1 MKNKLLTSALV
12 GSLSMI
18 GLISNSSAQTT
29 ITGNMAISYNSVSD
43 TANTNTGNSYAG
55 FGRETQIN
63 IANKGKLNVG
73 NLSYAAGFSLEFDG
87 ADSNNQ
93 DQSQENMYIDIISG
107 NTTLT
112 FGSDHIQ
119 NTDGN
124 FANLVGIGY
133 VRPDG
138 ISNADGTYPT
148 SNSPYDRLGVGI
160 IQAIP
165 GFGNL
170 SAYYTPNYGAKV
182 TGANDI
188 GNGLKS
194 TQVETGDNS
203 ATELLFVGDLGVK
216 GLSVRLGQQ
225 FHKKNDLATAKDKDG
240 KHMSAVYNMGQFTV
254 AAEKKVVEG
263 TGTGS
268 TGTLSTAE
276 NEKVTGKSA
285 GIAYALTKELSVGY
299 TQAEAK
305 TDANSIE
312 EKVKLFAIGYNLGP
326 VALAAQYMKVDNA
339 ANRDVNDGDIVR
351 VRLSTAF

>member
-29 ITGNMAISYNSVSD
+29 VTGNLAISLNSVSD
-43 TANTNTGNSYAG
+43 TPSTLTGNSYRA

-87 ADSNNQ
+87 GDTNNADQ
-93 DQSQENMYIDIISG
+93 TQENMYIDIISG

-119 NTDGN
+119 NTDAN
-124 FANLVGIGY
+124 YTNLVGVGY
-133 VRPDG
+133 IRPDG
-138 ISNADGTYPT
+138 IANMDGTYPT
-148 SNSPYDRLGVGI
+148 SNSPYDAMGAGI
-160 IQAIP
+160 VQALP

-170 SAYYTPNYGAKV
+170 SYWYTPQSTKV
-182 TGANDI
+182 SANDI

-194 TQVETGDNS
+194 TQGETGDNS
-203 ATELLFVGDLGVK
+203 RQELLFVGNLGVQ

-225 FHKKNDLATAKDKDG
+225 FHKKNDLATAQDKDG

-254 AAEKKVVEG
+254 AVEKKVAEG
-263 TGTGS
+263 ADTNAGS
-268 TGTLSTAE
+268 E
-276 NEKVTGKSA
+276 QDEKLTGKSIGVA
-285 GIAYALTKELSVGY
+285 FAATKELSVGY
-299 TQAEAK
+299 TQSKAE
-305 TDANSIE
+305 TSRNSIE
-312 EKVKLFAIGYNLGP
+312 EETKIFAVGYNFGP
-326 VALAAQYMKVDNA
+326 VALAAQYQKVDNA
-339 ANRDVNDGDIVR
+339 SSVEANDGDIVR

>member
-18 GLISNSSAQTT
+18 GLVSNSSAQTT

-43 TANTNTGNSYAG
+43 VAKTLTGNSYSG

-87 ADSNNQ
+87 GDTNNQ
-93 DQSQENMYIDIISG
+93 DQTQENMYIDFISG
-107 NTTLT
+107 NTTLSI
-112 FGSDHIQ
+112 GSDHVQ

-124 FANLVGIGY
+124 YANLVGIGY

-138 ISNADGTYPT
+138 INNADGTYPT
-148 SNSPYDRLGVGI
+148 SNSPYDRLGAGV

-170 SAYYTPNYGAKV
+170 SLYYSPNGGTKI

-188 GNGLKS
+188 ANGLKS
-194 TQVETGDNS
+194 TQVENGDNS
-203 ATELLFVGDLGVK
+203 VKELLFVGDLGVK

-225 FHKKNDLATAKDKDG
+225 FHKKNDLAGAKDKDG

-263 TGTGS
+263 MG
-268 TGTLSTAE
+268 TAE
-276 NEKVTGKSA
+276 NEERTGKSIGVA
-285 GIAYALTKELSVGY
+285 FAATKELSVGY
-299 TQAEAK
+299 TQTKAD
-305 TDANSIE
+305 TSANAIE
-312 EKVKLFAIGYNLGP
+312 EETKIFAVGYNFGP
-326 VALAAQYMKVDNA
+326 VALAAQYQKVDNA
-339 ANRDVNDGDIVR
+339 GSVATNDGDIVR

>member
-29 ITGNMAISYNSVSD
+29 VTGNLAISLNSVSD
-43 TANTNTGNSYAG
+43 TASTLTGNSYRG

-87 ADSNNQ
+87 GDTNNADQ
-93 DQSQENMYIDIISG
+93 TQENMYIDFISG
-107 NTTLT
+107 NTTLS
-112 FGSDHIQ
+112 FGSDHVQ
-119 NTDGN
+119 NTDIN
-124 FANLVGIGY
+124 AANLVGVGY

-138 ISNADGTYPT
+138 INNVDGTYPA

-165 GFGNL
+165 GFGNI
-170 SAYYTPNYGAKV
+170 SAYYTPQNTKV
-182 TGANDI
+182 AANDI

-194 TQVETGDNS
+194 TQVESGDNS
-203 ATELLFVGDLGVK
+203 QTELLFVGNFGVT

-225 FHKKNDLATAKDKDG
+225 FHNKNDLATAKDKDG

-254 AAEKKVVEG
+254 AAEKKVMEG
-263 TGTGS
+263 ADTAGGS
-268 TGTLSTAE
+268 QQD
-276 NEKVTGKSA
+276 EKLTGKSI
-285 GIAYALTKELSVGY
+285 GVAYAVTKELSVGY
-299 TQAEAK
+299 TQTKAE
-305 TDANSIE
+305 TDLNSVE
-312 EKVKLFAIGYNLGP
+312 EKTKIFAVGYNFGP
-326 VALAAQYMKVDNA
+326 VALAAQYQKVDNA
-339 ANRDVNDGDIVR
+339 SSVETNDGDIVR

>member
-1 MKNKLLTSALV
+1 
-12 GSLSMI
+12 MI
-18 GLISNSSAQTT
+18 GLVSNSSAQTT
-29 ITGNMAISYNSVSD
+29 VTGNMAISLNSVSD
-43 TANTNTGNSYAG
+43 VPTTATGNSYRG

-73 NLSYAAGFSLEFDG
+73 NLSYAAGFSFEFDG
-87 ADSNNQ
+87 SDTINH
-93 DQSQENMYIDIISG
+93 DTTQENMYIDIISG
-107 NTTLT
+107 NTTIT
-112 FGSDHIQ
+112 VGSDHIQ

-133 VRPDG
+133 IRPDG
-138 ISNADGTYPT
+138 INNQRGSYPA
-148 SNSPYDRLGVGI
+148 SNSPYGNAGVGI
-160 IQAIP
+160 IQAFP
-165 GFGNL
+165 GVGNL
-170 SAYYTPNYGAKV
+170 SFYYAPNGSSI
-182 TGANDI
+182 TANDI
-188 GNGLKS
+188 ANDLAS
-194 TQVETGDNS
+194 TQVEAANNS
-203 ATELLFVGDLGVK
+203 LSELLFVGDLGVK
-216 GLSVRLGQQ
+216 GLSVRAGQQ

-240 KHMSAVYNMGQFTV
+240 KHFSAVYNMGAFTV

-285 GIAYALTKELSVGY
+285 GIAYALTKDLSVGY

>member
-18 GLISNSSAQTT
+18 GLVSNSSAQTT

-43 TANTNTGNSYAG
+43 VANTLVGNSYEG

-87 ADSNNQ
+87 GDTINQ
-93 DQSQENMYIDIISG
+93 DQTQENMYIDIISG

-138 ISNADGTYPT
+138 INNVDGTYPS

-188 GNGLKS
+188 ANGLKS
-194 TQVETGDNS
+194 TQVENGDNS
-203 ATELLFVGDLGVK
+203 AKELLFVGDLGVK
-216 GLSVRLGQQ
+216 GLQ
-225 FHKKNDLATAKDKDG
+225 
-240 KHMSAVYNMGQFTV
+240 V
-254 AAEKKVVEG
+254 ALEK
-263 TGTGS
+263 
-268 TGTLSTAE
+268 AA
-276 NEKVTGKSA
+276 NEKNGTEVSD
-285 GIAYALTKELSVGY
+285 
-299 TQAEAK
+299 Q
-305 TDANSIE
+305 
-312 EKVKLFAIGYNLGP
+312 KV
-326 VALAAQYMKVDNA
+326 
-339 ANRDVNDGDIVR
+339 
-351 VRLSTAF
+351 TAFGASYTMGDFSFGAER

>member
-29 ITGNMAISYNSVSD
+29 ITGNMALSLNSVSD
-43 TANTNTGNSYAG
+43 TPIANAGNSYRA

-73 NLSYAAGFSLEFDG
+73 NLSYAAGFSFEFDG
-87 ADSNNQ
+87 GDTNNQ
-93 DQSQENMYIDIISG
+93 DQTQENMYIDFISG

-124 FANLVGIGY
+124 FANLVGVGY
-133 VRPDG
+133 IRPDG
-138 ISNADGTYPT
+138 INNVDGTYPST
-148 SNSPYDRLGVGI
+148 NSPYDAMGAGI
-160 IQAIP
+160 VQAIP
-165 GFGNL
+165 GFGNI
-170 SAYYTPNYGAKV
+170 SYWYTPQSTKAN
-182 TGANDI
+182 ANDI
-188 GNGLKS
+188 GNGLRS
-194 TQVETGDNS
+194 TQGENGDNS
-203 ATELLFVGDLGVK
+203 RQELLFIGDLGVK

-225 FHKKNDLATAKDKDG
+225 FHKKNDIATGIDKDG

-263 TGTGS
+263 ADTIGTQQD
-268 TGTLSTAE
+268 
-276 NEKVTGKSA
+276 EKLTGKSIGVA
-285 GIAYALTKELSVGY
+285 FAATKELSVGY
-299 TQAEAK
+299 TQSKAD
-305 TDANSIE
+305 TSLNSVE
-312 EKVKLFAIGYNLGP
+312 EETKIFAVGYNFGP
-326 VALAAQYMKVDNA
+326 VALAAQYQKVDNA
-339 ANRDVNDGDIVR
+339 ASVETNDGDIVR

>member
-29 ITGNMAISYNSVSD
+29 VTGNLAISLNSVSD
-43 TANTNTGNSYAG
+43 VPNTLAGNSYRG

-87 ADSNNQ
+87 GDTNNADQ
-93 DQSQENMYIDIISG
+93 TQENMYIDFISG
-107 NTTLT
+107 NTTLS
-112 FGSDHIQ
+112 FGSDHVQ

-124 FANLVGIGY
+124 FANLVGVGY
-133 VRPDG
+133 LRPDG
-138 ISNADGTYPT
+138 INNVDGTYPST
-148 SNSPYDRLGVGI
+148 NSPYDRLGVGI

-165 GFGNL
+165 GFGNI
-170 SAYYTPNYGAKV
+170 SAYYTPQNTIVA
-182 TGANDI
+182 ANDI
-188 GNGLKS
+188 GNGLRAA
-194 TQVETGDNS
+194 QVESGDNS
-203 ATELLFVGDLGVK
+203 QTELLFVGDLGVK
-216 GLSVRLGQQ
+216 GLSVRVGQQ

-263 TGTGS
+263 ADTNGGTGQD
-268 TGTLSTAE
+268 
-276 NEKVTGKSA
+276 EKLTGKSIGVA
-285 GIAYALTKELSVGY
+285 FAATKELSVGY
-299 TQAEAK
+299 TQSEAK

-312 EKVKLFAIGYNLGP
+312 EETKIFAVGYNFGP
-326 VALAAQYMKVDNA
+326 VALAAQYQKVDNA
-339 ANRDVNDGDIVR
+339 SSVATNDGDIVR

>member
-29 ITGNMAISYNSVSD
+29 VTGNMAISFNSVND
-43 TANTNTGNSYAG
+43 VPTAAAGNSYRG

-73 NLSYAAGFSLEFDG
+73 NLSYAAGFSFEFDG
-87 ADSNNQ
+87 SDTINQ
-93 DQSQENMYIDIISG
+93 DTTQENMYIDFISG
-107 NTTLT
+107 NTTVT
-112 FGSDHIQ
+112 VGSDHIQ

-133 VRPDG
+133 IRPDG
-138 ISNADGTYPT
+138 INNQRGSYP
-148 SNSPYDRLGVGI
+148 SHNSPYSNAGVGVT
-160 IQAIP
+160 QAFP
-165 GFGNL
+165 GVGNL
-170 SAYYTPNYGAKV
+170 SFYYAPNASGA
-182 TGANDI
+182 TANDI
-188 GNGLKS
+188 ANDFAS
-194 TQVETGDNS
+194 TQVEAANNS
-203 ATELLFVGDLGVK
+203 MSELLFVGDLGVK
-216 GLSVRLGQQ
+216 GLSVRVGQQ

-240 KHMSAVYNMGQFTV
+240 KHFSAVYNMGAFTV

-268 TGTLSTAE
+268 AGTLSTAE

-285 GIAYALTKELSVGY
+285 GIAYALTKDLSVGY

-305 TDANSIE
+305 TDAAAID
-312 EKVKLFAIGYNLGP
+312 EKVKLFALGYNLGP
-326 VALAAQYMKVDNA
+326 VALSAQYMQVDNA
-339 ANRDVNDGDIVR
+339 ANKDSNDGDIVR

>member
-18 GLISNSSAQTT
+18 GLVSNSSAQTT
-29 ITGNMAISYNSVSD
+29 VTGNMAISYNSVSD
-43 TANTNTGNSYAG
+43 VPNATVGNSYAG

-73 NLSYAAGFSLEFDG
+73 NLSYAAGFSFEFDG
-87 ADSNNQ
+87 ADTINQ
-93 DQSQENMYIDIISG
+93 DTTQENMYIDIISG
-107 NTTLT
+107 NTTLSI
-112 FGSDHIQ
+112 GSDHIQ

-124 FANLVGIGY
+124 YANLVGIGY
-133 VRPDG
+133 IRPDG
-138 ISNADGTYPT
+138 IANSDGTYP
-148 SNSPYDRLGVGI
+148 SHNSPYDRLGVGI
-160 IQAIP
+160 VQAIP

-170 SAYYTPNYGAKV
+170 SAWYTPSYGTKV

-188 GNGLKS
+188 ANGLKS
-194 TQVETGDNS
+194 TQVEAGDNS

-225 FHKKNDLATAKDKDG
+225 FHKKNDLVGAKDKDG

-254 AAEKKVVEG
+254 AAEKKVAEG
-263 TGTGS
+263 SGAT
-268 TGTLSTAE
+268 E
-276 NEKVTGKSA
+276 NEKRTGKSIGVA
-285 GIAYALTKELSVGY
+285 FAATKELSVGY
-299 TQAEAK
+299 TQSKAD

-312 EKVKLFAIGYNLGP
+312 EETKIFAVGYNFGP
-326 VALAAQYMKVDNA
+326 VALAAQYQQVDNA
-339 ANRDVNDGDIVR
+339 ASVAANDGDIVR

>member
-18 GLISNSSAQTT
+18 GLVSNSSAQTT

-43 TANTNTGNSYAG
+43 TANTNTGNSYEG

-87 ADSNNQ
+87 GDTINQ
-93 DQSQENMYIDIISG
+93 DQTQENMYIDIISG

-138 ISNADGTYPT
+138 INNVDGTYPS

-194 TQVETGDNS
+194 TQVENGDNS
-203 ATELLFVGDLGVK
+203 ATELLFIGDLGVK

-254 AAEKKVVEG
+254 AAEKKVAEG
-263 TGTGS
+263 SGT
-268 TGTLSTAE
+268 TE
-276 NEKVTGKSA
+276 NEKRTGKSIGVA
-285 GIAYALTKELSVGY
+285 FAATKDLSVGY
-299 TQAEAK
+299 TQTKAD
-305 TDANSIE
+305 TDANAIE
-312 EKVKLFAIGYNLGP
+312 EETKIFAVGYNFGP
-326 VALAAQYMKVDNA
+326 VALAAQYQKVDNA
-339 ANRDVNDGDIVR
+339 ASVATNDGDIVK

>member
-263 TGTGS
+263 MGTP
-268 TGTLSTAE
+268 E
-276 NEKVTGKSA
+276 NEKRTGKSI
-285 GIAYALTKELSVGY
+285 GVAYAATKELSVGY
-299 TQAEAK
+299 TQTKAD
-305 TDANSIE
+305 TDANAIE
-312 EKVKLFAIGYNLGP
+312 EETKIFAVGYNFGP
-326 VALAAQYMKVDNA
+326 VALAAQYQKVENA
-339 ANRDVNDGDIVR
+339 ASVAVNDGDIVR

>member
-29 ITGNMAISYNSVSD
+29 VTGNLAISYNSVSD
-43 TANTNTGNSYAG
+43 VSNSLAGNSYRG

-73 NLSYAAGFSLEFDG
+73 NLSYAAGFSLEYDG
-87 ADSNNQ
+87 GDTNNADQ
-93 DQSQENMYIDIISG
+93 TQENMYIDFISG
-107 NTTLT
+107 NTTLS
-112 FGSDHIQ
+112 FGSDHVQ

-124 FANLVGIGY
+124 FANLVGVGY

-138 ISNADGTYPT
+138 IANVDGTYPST
-148 SNSPYDRLGVGI
+148 NSPYDRLGVGI

-165 GFGNL
+165 GFGNI
-170 SAYYTPNYGAKV
+170 SAYYTPQNTKV
-182 TGANDI
+182 AANDI

-194 TQVETGDNS
+194 TQTESGDNS
-203 ATELLFVGDLGVK
+203 QTELLFIGDFGVK

-263 TGTGS
+263 GDTNGGS
-268 TGTLSTAE
+268 E
-276 NEKVTGKSA
+276 QDEKLTGKSIGVA
-285 GIAYALTKELSVGY
+285 FAATKELSVGY
-299 TQAEAK
+299 TQSKAD
-305 TDANSIE
+305 TSRNSIE
-312 EKVKLFAIGYNLGP
+312 EETKIFAVGYNFGP
-326 VALAAQYMKVDNA
+326 VALAAQYQKVDNA
-339 ANRDVNDGDIVR
+339 SSVEANDGDIVR

>member
-29 ITGNMAISYNSVSD
+29 VTGNMAISLNSVSD
-43 TANTNTGNSYAG
+43 VPATTTGNSYRG

-73 NLSYAAGFSLEFDG
+73 NLSYAAGFSFEFDG
-87 ADSNNQ
+87 SDTINQ
-93 DQSQENMYIDIISG
+93 DTTQENMYIDFISG
-107 NTTLT
+107 NTTVT
-112 FGSDHIQ
+112 VGSDHIQ

-133 VRPDG
+133 IRPDG
-138 ISNADGTYPT
+138 INNQRGSYP
-148 SNSPYDRLGVGI
+148 SHNSPYSNAGVGI
-160 IQAIP
+160 TQAFP

-170 SAYYTPNYGAKV
+170 SYYYAPNSSGI
-182 TGANDI
+182 TANDI
-188 GNGLKS
+188 ANDLAS
-194 TQVETGDNS
+194 TQTEAANNS
-203 ATELLFVGDLGVK
+203 MSELLFVGDVGVK
-216 GLSVRLGQQ
+216 GLSLRVGQQ
-225 FHKKNDLATAKDKDG
+225 FHKKNDLAGAKDKDG
-240 KHMSAVYNMGQFTV
+240 KHMSAVYNMGAFTV

-268 TGTLSTAE
+268 SGTLSTAE

-285 GIAYALTKELSVGY
+285 GIAYAVTKDLSIGY

-305 TDANSIE
+305 TSANSIDE
-312 EKVKLFAIGYNLGP
+312 EVKLYAIGYNLGP
-326 VALAAQYMKVDNA
+326 VALSAQYMKVDNS
-339 ANRDVNDGDIVR
+339 ANRAVNDGDIVR

>member
-18 GLISNSSAQTT
+18 GLVSNSSAQTT

-43 TANTNTGNSYAG
+43 VANTLTGNSYSG

-63 IANKGKLNVG
+63 VANKGKLNVG

-87 ADSNNQ
+87 GDTNNQ
-93 DQSQENMYIDIISG
+93 DQTQENMYIDFISG
-107 NTTLT
+107 NTTLSI
-112 FGSDHIQ
+112 GSDHVQ

-124 FANLVGIGY
+124 YANLVGIGY

-138 ISNADGTYPT
+138 INNADGTYPAT
-148 SNSPYDRLGVGI
+148 NSPYDRLGAGV

-170 SAYYTPNYGAKV
+170 SLYYSPNGGTKI

-188 GNGLKS
+188 ANGLKS
-194 TQVETGDNS
+194 TQVENGDNS
-203 ATELLFVGDLGVK
+203 VKELLFVGDLGVK

-225 FHKKNDLATAKDKDG
+225 FHTKNDLATAKDKDG

-263 TGTGS
+263 MG
-268 TGTLSTAE
+268 TAE
-276 NEKVTGKSA
+276 NEERTGKSIGVA
-285 GIAYALTKELSVGY
+285 FAATKELSVGY
-299 TQAEAK
+299 TQTKAD
-305 TDANSIE
+305 TSANAIDE
-312 EKVKLFAIGYNLGP
+312 ETKIFAVGYNFGP
-326 VALAAQYMKVDNA
+326 VALAAQYQKVDNA
-339 ANRDVNDGDIVR
+339 GSVETNDGDIVR